1 MTRDE
6 LDALS
11 PDEVMARLDGP
22 NRAAFIR
29 AAARA
34 GQADAQAVYGQMLLD
49 GREVPRDEAAAFGWF
64 GRAAAQQHL
73 MALNMVGRCYD
84 LGQGTAVDKARA
96 AECFRVAA
104 ERSLPEAMY
113 NYATSLTL
121 GEGVAEDRPAALAW
135 LERAAERGFAKAL
148 NFVGQFHEDGW
159 VVERDMARAADCYAR
174 AAEAGDFRAMF
185 NHGRLLASAGERD
198 GALAWLRRAGSAGNP
213 RFVEK
218 ATAWL
223 ASSAL
228 GADGVAALQE
238 GARRC

>member
-11 PDEVMARLDGP
+11 PDEVGARLAGP
-22 NRAAFIR
+22 DRPAFIR
-29 AAARA
+29 ATARA

-49 GREVPRDEAAAFGWF
+49 GWEVPRDEAAAFGWF
-64 GRAAAQQHL
+64 RRAAAQQHL

-96 AECFRVAA
+96 AACFRVAA
-104 ERSLPEAMY
+104 ERGLPEAMY

-135 LERAAERGFAKAL
+135 LERAAGLGFAKAL

-159 VVERDMARAADCYAR
+159 VVERDMVRAADCYAR
-174 AAEAGDFRAMF
+174 AAEGGDFRAMF
-185 NHGRLLASAGERD
+185 NQARLLASAGERD
-198 GALAWLRRAGSAGNP
+198 GALAWLRRAGADGNT

-218 ATAWL
+218 AATWL
-223 ASSAL
+223 AASTL
-228 GADGVAALQE
+228 GADGVAALRE